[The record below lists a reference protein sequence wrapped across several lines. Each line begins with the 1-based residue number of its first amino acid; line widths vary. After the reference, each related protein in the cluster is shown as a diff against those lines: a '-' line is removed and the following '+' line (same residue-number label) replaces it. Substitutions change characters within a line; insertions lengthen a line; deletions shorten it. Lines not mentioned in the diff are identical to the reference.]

1 MNASKI
7 PSSQALNAGADL
19 WVIKNDP
26 GLQWWAKLDFLS
38 HFLLS
43 QVSLKPERSTP
54 QALQNILQATSFST
68 QSSVHIQ
75 NHVLLGSEDH
85 FLNKW
90 ILAWSGS
97 EDELAEVIC
106 DTVTHLKVSSVRIFS
121 HSSSVLKPLEAR
133 PTARSLT
140 ITYIE
145 NA

>member
-7 PSSQALNAGADL
+7 PASQALNAGADL

-26 GLQWWAKLDFLS
+26 GLQWWAKLDFHS

-43 QVSLKPERSTP
+43 QVNLKPEISTP
-54 QALQNILQATSFST
+54 LALQNILKATSFST

-90 ILAWSGS
+90 ILTWSGS
-97 EDELAEVIC
+97 EEELADVIC
-106 DTVTHLKVSSVRIFS
+106 DAVTHLKVSSVRIFS
-121 HSSSVLKPLEAR
+121 HSRSVVEKLEAR

-140 ITYIE
+140 IGYIE